1 MSGRERDFTT
11 PCLASVE
18 PRAGGYNS
26 QRQRRQL
33 LLFFIS
39 PTFLFHHPHFV
50 ANLGRLLFVASRA
63 AFQLAPNLVLVLPV
77 LLLSR
82 CFPLSRRPLFVS
94 PSARLA
100 QVTSATLCHLL
111 SSFAPLLR
119 SAPSSCPSFAHGLP
133 LHPRCTGCHG
143 AAHLFFYVTLTL
155 RSVDLWMAAA
165 PL

>member
-1 MSGRERDFTT
+1 MV
-11 PCLASVE
+11 AS
-18 PRAGGYNS
+18 ATS
-26 QRQRRQL
+26 QHHAWRRSSHEL
-33 LLFFIS
+33 VAIIHSASAASFFSS
-39 PTFLFHHPHFV
+39 PSHPHSFFLHAHFV